1 LKDQAALKTLL
12 KKSAFMAILVL
23 CSFTALVIAPLS
35 YGYHFA
41 SIINKRE
48 MVRRYA
54 LEERPLMVFY
64 GGSGLWVG
72 LDSASIGRE
81 LNCNVAN
88 TGVFMG
94 FGLSFVP
101 EDLMDLLR
109 AGDTLVIIPEYG
121 LFFDGTIDPDSSTR
135 KWCLAMSPR
144 HALRSLYN
152 GWTDTGELL
161 IDIASLCQ
169 YKIVGL
175 LRGILQNPGRALF
188 EGGYVN
194 YAKRAN
200 QYGDSLKEDFSFL
213 DRRCIGGYGGLFPD
227 REPDPEVYRRFNAL
241 YSRAAAKG
249 VKVFLTFC
257 AFPSEEYERN
267 RAQLERL
274 DQSLRT
280 HLFMPVIGA
289 PSDFALDYRYFSNTV
304 YHVTMEGR
312 SVRTSRLISILKK
325 RMRPMEVRKP
335 DQPRP
340 LPLTLLTK
348 PTPARPEPKS
358 RMAAGIGTTCPLGP

>member
-1 LKDQAALKTLL
+1 LKGSTDLKVLF
-12 KKSAFMAILVL
+12 KKSAFLALLVL
-23 CSFTALVIAPLS
+23 CSFALLTIAPLS

-48 MVRRYA
+48 MVRRFV
-54 LEERPLMVFY
+54 LQERPLMVLY
-64 GGSGLWVG
+64 GGSGVWVG
-72 LDSASIGRE
+72 LDSARIEKE
-81 LNCNVAN
+81 LGYNVAN
-88 TGVFMG
+88 TGVFAG

-101 EDLMDLLR
+101 DDLMEILR
-109 AGDTLVIIPEYG
+109 AGDILVIIPEYS
-121 LFFDGTIDPDSSTR
+121 LLYSSAVNPDRAVR

-175 LRGILQNPGRALF
+175 LRGILENPGRVLF

-194 YAKRAN
+194 YSKRAN
-200 QYGDSLKEDFSFL
+200 QYGDSLKEDFSLL
-213 DRRCIGGYGGLFPD
+213 DKKSVNGYGEIFPD
-227 REPDPEVYRRFNAL
+227 REPDREVYQRFNAL

-249 VKVFLTFC
+249 VKVFFTFC

-274 DQSLRT
+274 DRSLREN
-280 HLFMPVIGA
+280 LLIPVIGT
-289 PSDFALDYRYFSNTV
+289 PSDFTLDYRYFSNAV
-304 YHVTMEGR
+304 YHPTMEGR
-312 SVRTSRLISILKK
+312 SLRTSRLIKLLKQHIPPVPG
-325 RMRPMEVRKP
+325 R
-335 DQPRP
+335 
-340 LPLTLLTK
+340 T
-348 PTPARPEPKS
+348 
-358 RMAAGIGTTCPLGP
+358 